1 MPATREP
8 PKNNRLEDLHPD
20 FRAKLERWL
29 AQARATFPQFHI
41 RVGETRRTAERQ
53 AWLYASGRSR
63 KGPILTYTLDSN
75 HRWGLAADLV
85 ITRKLTPWKAE
96 WDWRVWQAVYKAV
109 PPESYGLRTL
119 DFEMVHLEAANA
131 RQLIADAPNNGLV
144 QT

>member
-1 MPATREP
+1 VPATREP

-63 KGPILTYTLDSN
+63 PGPILTYTLNSN

-85 ITRKLTPWKAE
+85 IVRRRTPWRAE
-96 WDWRVWQAVYKAV
+96 WDWRVWRAVYKAV
-109 PPESYGLRTL
+109 PPELYGLRTL
-119 DFEMVHLEAANA
+119 DFEMVHLEADNA
-131 RQLIADAPNNGLV
+131 AKLLQYPEVHGLY